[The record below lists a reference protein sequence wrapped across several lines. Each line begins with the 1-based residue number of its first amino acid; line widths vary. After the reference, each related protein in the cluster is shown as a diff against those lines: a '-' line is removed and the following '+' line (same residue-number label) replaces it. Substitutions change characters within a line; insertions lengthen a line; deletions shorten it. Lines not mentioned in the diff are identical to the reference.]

1 MQSGQTQGFKIGTG
15 SGFGLGGQTQQ
26 SVGFGLGLGQTQ
38 GTGLQLGLGQQQQ
51 QQTGFKLGGLGTA
64 QSGLTFGQQTGIG
77 STSLGGLGQK
87 QSGFNLGLNQT
98 KPMGL
103 GLGGQTQTQTG
114 GLQLGGGG
122 FQLGVTGLGGQ
133 SSGLQLGKGFGLGQ
147 QSTGFNLGSGLTGTN
162 SLLAQQQQQQQ
173 RQANEL
179 TVMAFALSRP
189 NVFGDERN
197 GIIAKFNQLQA
208 YWGTGKG
215 FASPND
221 VVTFTPDNP
230 FCRFKAISYNR
241 LPTAKDEDGL
251 VGLEFKQP
259 ETELSGK
266 STAIQQII
274 HKVIGG
280 KPELAVHVE
289 TIKGLANGNT
299 EVVFYVSEVSVTGGS
314 RRVLASRLYE
324 ALRSQTAQSQLTQ
337 NGVLTIYLKSG
348 MTPAQVQAYLDSPPA
363 GIDNFVW
370 DTAKQENPDSNRL
383 IPVPIIGLAE
393 LEQRIKQQEQETE
406 QHQSRLKI
414 IRNNVSQLHQRHT
427 TMMAKLAQLRRK
439 EQELQRRVLH
449 VMVEQEVT
457 RKQGFSVQPD
467 EEQLRVQLD
476 SIQTELN
483 TPMQFKG
490 RLNELM
496 SQIRL
501 QSLASSS
508 GGSDTQFSLDPSV
521 LQELRQHLTE
531 QQKGLEHL
539 KAIINEDLEDLSI
552 IEQGLQER

>member
-1 MQSGQTQGFKIGTG
+1 M
-15 SGFGLGGQTQQ
+15 
-26 SVGFGLGLGQTQ
+26 
-38 GTGLQLGLGQQQQ
+38 
-51 QQTGFKLGGLGTA
+51 
-64 QSGLTFGQQTGIG
+64 
-77 STSLGGLGQK
+77 
-87 QSGFNLGLNQT
+87 
-98 KPMGL
+98 
-103 GLGGQTQTQTG
+103 QTG
-114 GLQLGGGG
+114 GFQG
-122 FQLGVTGLGGQ
+122 FGQQ
-133 SSGLQLGKGFGLGQ
+133 SSGLQLGRGLGLGQ
-147 QSTGFNLGSGLTGTN
+147 QSTGFNLGSGLTGMSM
-162 SLLAQQQQQQQ
+162 SLMQQQQQQQ
-173 RQANEL
+173 QQQAQSQANEL

-208 YWGTGKG
+208 YWGNGKG
-215 FASPND
+215 FASPTD
-221 VVTFTPDNP
+221 VATFTPDNP

-251 VGLEFKQP
+251 LGLEFKQS
-259 ETELSGK
+259 ERQLSDK

-280 KPELAVHVE
+280 RPELVVHVE
-289 TIKGLANGNT
+289 TIKGLANGHT
-299 EVVFYVSEVSVTGGS
+299 EVILYVSEVSVTGGS

-324 ALRSQTAQSQLTQ
+324 VLSSPTIQPHLTH

-348 MTPAQVQAYLDSPPA
+348 MTPAQIQAYLDSPPA
-363 GIDNFVW
+363 GIDDFVW

-383 IPVPIIGLAE
+383 IPIPIIGLEE
-393 LEQRIKQQEQETE
+393 LQQRIKQQEQETQ

-414 IRNNVSQLHQRHT
+414 IRDNTSQLQHQHT

-439 EQELQRRVLH
+439 EQELQRRVLR
-449 VMVEQEVT
+449 VMVEQEIT

-476 SIQTELN
+476 GIQTELN
-483 TPMQFKG
+483 APMQFKG

-501 QSLASSS
+501 QSLASPS
-508 GGSDTQFSLDPSV
+508 GASDAQFSLDPSA
-521 LQELRQHLTE
+521 LQEIRQHLKE

-539 KAIINEDLEDLSI
+539 KTIIHEDIEDLSI
-552 IEQGLQER
+552 IEQGLQERRV